1 MFLKFLNLSFY
12 KNFNSKKL
20 NFETKI
26 NCFIGNNGVG
36 KSNIL
41 DSIYHLAYGKS
52 YFNPLS
58 FQNINF
64 ESDFFAIEGHFK
76 KKEKIEKIICGFKKG
91 EKKIIKRN
99 DVKYKKI
106 YDHIGLIQTV
116 MISPIDKDLISD
128 GSFVRRKFIDSI
140 IGQIDKV
147 YLKNLVEYKKV
158 ISQRNSLLKFFA
170 ANRTFD
176 HETLAIYNHQLI
188 KLTEPI
194 FNKRKEFIF
203 NFINIFKEIYNDINN
218 KNEDVDIVYKSDL
231 TDSKIEDILNNN
243 IQLDKINQ
251 HTTKGIHKDDL
262 IFLIK
267 KNSVKK
273 FGSQGQQKTFLISLK
288 LAKYFFIKSQT
299 GNSPILLF
307 DDAFDKLDQER
318 VSLIIE
324 KVKQNNFGQIFIT
337 DTHYER
343 TTSALSKNKSEYSI
357 FEL

>member
-1 MFLKFLNLSFY
+1 MFLNFLNLSFY
-12 KNFNSKKL
+12 KNFSSKKF
-20 NFETKI
+20 NFESKI

-76 KKEKIEKIICGFKKG
+76 KKEKIEKIICGLKKG

-99 DVKYKKI
+99 DLKYKKI

-116 MISPIDKDLISD
+116 MISPIDQDLISD
-128 GSFVRRKFIDSI
+128 GSFIRRKFIDSI
-140 IGQIDKV
+140 IGQVDKI
-147 YLKNLVEYKKV
+147 YLKNLVDYKKV
-158 ISQRNSLLKFFA
+158 ISQRNSLLKYFA
-170 ANRTFD
+170 INKTFD
-176 HETLAIYNHQLI
+176 NETLLIYNHQLI
-188 KLTEPI
+188 KLNKPI
-194 FNKRKEFIF
+194 FKKRKEFISK
-203 NFINIFKEIYNDINN
+203 FIKIFKEIYNDINN
-218 KNEDVDIVYKSDL
+218 KKEIVEIEYKSDL
-231 TDSKIEDILNNN
+231 IENN
-243 IQLDKINQ
+243 IEEIFTKNLNIDKINQ
-251 HTTKGIHKDDL
+251 HTTNGIHKDDL
-262 IFLIK
+262 IFSIGNHPIK
-267 KNSVKK
+267 KY
-273 FGSQGQQKTFLISLK
+273 GSQGQQKTFLISLK
-288 LAKYFFIKSQT
+288 LAKYFFLKSQT

-343 TTSALSKNKSEYSI
+343 TVNALSKNKSEYSI

>member
-1 MFLKFLNLSFY
+1 MFLHFLNLSFY
-12 KNFNSKKL
+12 KNFSSKKF
-20 NFETKI
+20 NFESKI
-26 NCFIGNNGVG
+26 NCFIGKNGVG

-52 YFNPLS
+52 FFNPLS

-64 ESDFFAIEGHFK
+64 ESDFFAIEGHFE
-76 KKEKIEKIICGFKKG
+76 KEEKTEKIICGLKKG

-99 DVKYKKI
+99 NIKYKKI

-116 MISPIDKDLISD
+116 MISPLDQDLISD
-128 GSFVRRKFIDSI
+128 GSFIRRKFIDSI
-140 IGQIDKV
+140 IGQVDKV

-158 ISQRNSLLKFFA
+158 ITQRNSLLKFFS

-176 HETLAIYNHQLI
+176 QETLEIYNHQLI
-188 KLTEPI
+188 KLNLPI
-194 FNKRKEFIF
+194 FKKRKEFIS
-203 NFINIFKEIYNDINN
+203 NFINIFTEIYNDISDKKEYVNL
-218 KNEDVDIVYKSDL
+218 EYKSDL
-231 TDSKIEDILNNN
+231 FQNDIEEILNNTLK
-243 IQLDKINQ
+243 IDKINQ

-262 IFLIK
+262 LFSIGNHSIK
-267 KNSVKK
+267 KY
-273 FGSQGQQKTFLISLK
+273 GSQGQQKTFLISLK

-337 DTHYER
+337 DTHYDR
-343 TTSALSKNKSEYSI
+343 TVKALSENKSEYSI

>member
-1 MFLKFLNLSFY
+1 MFLNFLNLSFY
-12 KNFNSKKL
+12 KNFSSKKF
-20 NFETKI
+20 NFKSKI

-64 ESDFFAIEGHFK
+64 ESDFFTIEGHFK
-76 KKEKIEKIICGFKKG
+76 KKEKIEKIICGLKKG

-99 DVKYKKI
+99 DLKYKKI

-116 MISPIDKDLISD
+116 MISPIDQDLISD
-128 GSFVRRKFIDSI
+128 GSFIRRKFIDSI
-140 IGQIDKV
+140 IGQVDKI
-147 YLKNLVEYKKV
+147 YLKNLVDYKKV
-158 ISQRNSLLKFFA
+158 ISQRNSLLKYFA
-170 ANRTFD
+170 VNKTFD
-176 HETLAIYNHQLI
+176 NETLLIYNHQLI
-188 KLTEPI
+188 KLNKPI
-194 FNKRKEFIF
+194 FKKRKEFISK
-203 NFINIFKEIYNDINN
+203 FIKIFKEIYNDINN
-218 KNEDVDIVYKSDL
+218 KKEIVDIEYKSDL
-231 TDSKIEDILNNN
+231 IENN
-243 IQLDKINQ
+243 IEEIFTKNLNIDKINQ
-251 HTTKGIHKDDL
+251 HTTNGIHKDDL
-262 IFLIK
+262 IFSIENHPIK
-267 KNSVKK
+267 KY
-273 FGSQGQQKTFLISLK
+273 GSQGQQKTFLISLK
-288 LAKYFFIKSQT
+288 LAKYFFLKSQT

-324 KVKQNNFGQIFIT
+324 KVKENNFGQIFIT

-343 TTSALSKNKSEYSI
+343 TVNALSKNKSEYSI